1 MRVFFSSLFILLSYI
16 SFAQA
21 SLSPQA
27 KRFQYELQS
36 LLGEE
41 NRVLEMPNSFVERYD
56 LYSKRG
62 SHYVG
67 ALIQVS
73 SDFNR
78 SGLSDLAIEVGSDL
92 GDILCVR
99 IPVQHFNALQ
109 QLPGVLY
116 IEAGSQLSPELD
128 RSRYSTRADSVHLGV
143 GLQRAY
149 TGKGVIVAIIDW
161 GFDYTH
167 PTFYDSSGTVY
178 RVSRAWDQNKYS
190 GPAPQGFDFGTE
202 YVGKD
207 ALLAAEQDTLYV
219 FGPGSHGTHVGGI
232 AGGSGG
238 GTDYYGIAPEAEL
251 VFISLKRDDP
261 SFIDAITY
269 VSRYADAAGKPFV
282 VNMSFGNHSGPH
294 DGSTLRNRAL
304 DILAGQGKIF
314 IASAGNNGNEFF
326 HLLHEFQSDTLKS
339 VVYFPT
345 GLPNYWGETV
355 NAWGSEGDQ
364 FEVSLALVDNNDSIW
379 YQSPYYSTAD
389 NLVFDSSLFAQ
400 GNDSLFIRFSSDS
413 KNLLNNKPN
422 LQFEAK
428 KAGFLKLVMFAKGAG
443 KVHFWHIAQLNNR
456 VTNWGQPFRSDFP
469 GAVDGDPNY
478 GIGGPPA
485 VSKEVTT
492 VASHRGEVVLP
503 NGQINLGQLSSFS
516 SYGPTADERT
526 KPDISGP
533 GQDVASSVNSFDP
546 GAGSAVETINFKGK
560 DYTFVRYSGTSM
572 SGPAVA
578 GIVALM
584 LEANPKLNAK
594 EVKQI
599 LKETARLDQ
608 YTGQIGPEGDLRWGW
623 GKADA
628 QAAIQK
634 VELKL
639 QVKGLLPQGVQVYPN
654 PSSDYLF
661 VEATDIHSLNLLDM
675 SGRELDL
682 SHTNTEKG
690 YKLDVS
696 ALAAGVYVLHWQSG
710 SGLQSVRVMVR

>member
-1 MRVFFSSLFILLSYI
+1 MRVFLSSLFLLTGLWLHGQ
-16 SFAQA
+16 AQY
-21 SLSPQA
+21 SPQA
-27 KRFQYELQS
+27 KRFAHELKPFLSAEAQ
-36 LLGEE
+36 
-41 NRVLEMPNSFVERYD
+41 VLEMPKTFAERYD
-56 LYSKRG
+56 LYFKRG
-62 SHYVG
+62 SYHIG
-67 ALIQVS
+67 ALLQVAKGFDRS
-73 SDFNR
+73 SLN
-78 SGLSDLAIEVGSDL
+78 SLAIELGTDL
-92 GDILCVR
+92 VDVLCVR
-99 IPVQHFNALQ
+99 VPVQHFAQLQ
-109 QLPGVLY
+109 SLEGVMY
-116 IEAGSQLSPELD
+116 IEAGSQLAPELD

-178 RVSRAWDQNKYS
+178 RVSRAWDQNKNS

-238 GTDYYGIAPEAEL
+238 GTKYYGIAPEAEL

-269 VSRYADAAGKPFV
+269 ISRYADAAGKPFV

-304 DILAGQGKIF
+304 DILAGQGKVF

-326 HLLHEFQSDTLKS
+326 HLQHDFQSDTLKS
-339 VVYFPT
+339 VVYFAT
-345 GLPNYWGETV
+345 GLANYWGETV
-355 NAWGSEGDQ
+355 NAWGTEGEQ
-364 FEVSLALVDNNDSIW
+364 FEVSLALADNNDSIW
-379 YQSPYYSTAD
+379 YQSPYYSTSD

-400 GNDSLFIRFSSDS
+400 GNDSLFIRYTSDAN
-413 KNLLNNKPN
+413 NLLNNKPN

-428 KAGFLKLVMFAKGAG
+428 KSGFLKLVMFAKGSG
-443 KVHFWHIAQLNNR
+443 NVHFWHIAQLNNR
-456 VTNWGQPFRSDFP
+456 VTNWGQPFRADFA
-469 GAVDGDPNY
+469 GAVAGDPNY

-492 VASHRGEVVLP
+492 IASHRGEVVLP
-503 NGQINLGQLSSFS
+503 NGQVNLGQLSTFS
-516 SYGPTADERT
+516 SFGPTADERT

-546 GAGSAVETINFKGK
+546 GAGSAVETISFNGK

-584 LEANPKLNAK
+584 LEANPKLTAK

-608 YTGQIGPEGDLRWGW
+608 HTGQIGPEGDLRWGW

-639 QVKGLLPQGVQVYPN
+639 QVKGLLPQGAQVYPN
-654 PSSDYLF
+654 PSSDLLY
-661 VEATDIHSLNLLDM
+661 VEAGGIQHVAVYDL
-675 SGRELDL
+675 SGRELNLLFSD
-682 SHTNTEKG
+682 TDKG
-690 YKLDVS
+690 KKVDVS
-696 ALAAGVYVLHWQSG
+696 SLAAGVYVLQWRDGNG
-710 SGLQSVRVMVR
+710 SHSLRIMVK